1 MVDKIPNLEYDQF
14 IKNTEVTTMNMRDMK
29 LTEEERNM
37 IDQAV
42 ADGLVTKVQPAAASS
57 NEMSRGTRELIA
69 RQRRKFRKE
78 NKAK

>member
-1 MVDKIPNLEYDQF
+1 
-14 IKNTEVTTMNMRDMK
+14 MK